1 MGLRAARRAGSAL
14 LAILLAVAL
23 ASAASAA
30 PAAVVS
36 TAPPT
41 ISGQAV
47 FDKVLRAD
55 PGTWEPAEVT
65 YDYAWL
71 RDGDPVRGATTAS
84 YRLGTEDLDHRM
96 SVRVTATDETGS
108 SSTATSESTSRVVRA
123 ALRNKRPPA
132 VRGVARF
139 TRTVRATPGRWS
151 TEPTRIRFQWL
162 RNSRPIKGA
171 TKRSYT
177 FIPIDVGKRVQVRV
191 TVKAPGY
198 KSTAATSARGRP
210 VAHRVPVRR
219 TVTYHVE
226 TRGRITTS
234 VRTFRRLAQQTYE
247 DPRGWRG
254 SGVKFRRV
262 AKGGSFTLVL
272 AEASKVPSF
281 SSACSSSW
289 SCRVGRYVIINQER
303 WKHASPAWNAAR
315 GSLRN
320 YRHMVVNHETGHWLG
335 FGHAGC
341 PGPGRAAPVMMQQSK
356 ALGGCRFNPW
366 PTGSELRRR

>member
-1 MGLRAARRAGSAL
+1 MGLSPVRRLGVAL
-14 LAILLAVAL
+14 LALLLAFSL

-30 PAAVVS
+30 PGELVS
-36 TAPPT
+36 TAPPS

-47 FDKVLRAD
+47 FDRVLQAD

-65 YDYAWL
+65 YAYAWL
-71 RDGDPVRGATTAS
+71 RDGDPVRGATAAS
-84 YRLGTEDLDHRM
+84 YRLGREDLDHRI
-96 SVRVTATDETGS
+96 SVQVTATDGS
-108 SSTATSESTSRVVRA
+108 GASATATSEPTSRVVRA
-123 ALRNKRPPA
+123 TLRNKRPPT

-177 FIPIDVGKRVQVRV
+177 FVPTDVGTRVQVRV
-191 TVKAPGY
+191 TVKAPGH
-198 KSTAATSARGRP
+198 STADASSTRRRVG
-210 VAHRVPVRR
+210 HRVPVRR
-219 TVTYHVE
+219 TVSYHVE

-234 VRTFRRLAQQTYE
+234 VRAFRRLAQQTFE

-254 SGVKFRRV
+254 SGVRFRRV

-289 SCRVGRYVIINQER
+289 SCRVGRFVIINQER